1 MANQIVYAL
10 ALSLHAHLDAG
21 LRTAMP
27 SAYQEVLTFTARD
40 ETEQVMKAGKINI
53 GRYQDDPERLGESSQ
68 HPSVLVA
75 IHYHDPQD
83 MGQGW
88 KHTLVSA
95 VESSAVNA
103 AYRIPTPY
111 EIGGGEMWWRRFL
124 IEFSIYY
131 IDADLAQRNAARLT
145 AGFLGALEQCT
156 NSASRVN
163 TYGWNC
169 AMTGAM
175 GETAVRSQV
184 IKSHAW
190 EGGGPDDDYLWR
202 GAVWTQVLTSKQC

>member
-1 MANQIVYAL
+1 MADQIVYAL
-10 ALSLHAHLDAG
+10 AFSLQAHLDAQ
-21 LRTAMP
+21 LRTDVPA
-27 SAYQEVLTFTARD
+27 AYQEVLGFTARD
-40 ETEQVMKAGKINI
+40 GTEQVMMAGKVNI
-53 GRYQDDPERLGESSQ
+53 GRYQDDPENLGVSAQ

-83 MGQGW
+83 LGQGW

-95 VESSAVNA
+95 VETSAVNA

-111 EIGGGEMWWRRFL
+111 EIGGGEMWWRRYM

-131 IDADLAQRNAARLT
+131 IDADLAQIHAARLT
-145 AGFLGALEQCT
+145 AGFLGALEQCI
-156 NSASRVN
+156 NSVSRVN
-163 TYGWNC
+163 ANGWNC
-169 AMTGAM
+169 AITGAM
-175 GETAVRSQV
+175 GEVALRSQV

-202 GAVWTQVLTSKQC
+202 GAVWAQVLTGKQC